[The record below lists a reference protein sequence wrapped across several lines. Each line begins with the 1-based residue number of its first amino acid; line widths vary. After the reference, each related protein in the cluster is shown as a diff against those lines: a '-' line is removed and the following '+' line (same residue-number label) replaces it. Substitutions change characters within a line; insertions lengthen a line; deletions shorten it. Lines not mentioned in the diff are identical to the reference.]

1 MLFYMQSRGIDEV
14 KAQELMVRSR
24 IMQLASQI
32 PDDELKKNVERYLD
46 RLYCDRVAECA
57 APCKS

>member
-1 MLFYMQSRGIDEV
+1 MQSRGIDEV
-14 KAQELMVRSR
+14 KAEELMVRSR

-46 RLYCDRVAECA
+46 RLYCDRENCA
-57 APCKS
+57 APCY